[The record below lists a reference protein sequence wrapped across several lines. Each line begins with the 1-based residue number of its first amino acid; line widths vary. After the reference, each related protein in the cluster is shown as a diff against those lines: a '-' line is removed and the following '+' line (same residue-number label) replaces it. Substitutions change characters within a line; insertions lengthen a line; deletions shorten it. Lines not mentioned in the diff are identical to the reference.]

1 MNPPDTIIA
10 VCRAIAASGGQA
22 WLVGGAVR
30 DHLMGLDCKDFDI
43 EVHRLEAD
51 GLKRALAQLGSVNE
65 IGKSFGVFKLS
76 IGDIDCDVSIP
87 RHDSQ
92 VGPSHKDIVIIGD
105 PFMGLESAARR
116 RDLTI
121 NAIAY
126 DPLTNEY
133 QDHFGGIR
141 DIERGRLTA
150 VDPRTFGDD
159 PLRALRVVQFAA
171 RFGFSVHPDL
181 ADLCRKIPLLALP
194 PERIWAEL
202 EKLLV
207 LAPVPSIGWNL
218 AYELGILAKVM
229 PEIASL
235 PSSAVA
241 SALDRAA
248 ARLVGVEGRGRKVAL
263 MLCAMLHNAGRTQVE
278 ATLDRLGVHKLYG
291 FPARKR
297 IIDVV
302 PRASRLTEEVDDREL
317 RRLSDETEVLL
328 VAEAAYAKSGNR
340 AALSNLSRAE
350 QLGIALEPLPVL
362 LKGSDLSRRGLL
374 PGPKMGEAMR
384 AVRDAQIEGEVND
397 REGAII
403 WLEDHIL

>member
-1 MNPPDTIIA
+1 VNPPEAIID
-10 VCRAIAASGGQA
+10 VCRAIADSGGQA

-51 GLKRALAQLGSVNE
+51 GLKRVLSKLGSVNE
-65 IGKSFGVFKLS
+65 IGKSFGVFKLT
-76 IGDIDCDVSIP
+76 IGELDCDVSIP

-105 PFMGLESAARR
+105 PFMGLESASRR
-116 RDLTI
+116 RDLTV
-121 NAIAY
+121 NAIAF
-126 DPLTNEY
+126 DPLSGEY

-141 DIERGRLTA
+141 DIERGRLSA

-181 ADLCRKIPLLALP
+181 AKLCRKISLLALP
-194 PERIWAEL
+194 PERIWGEV
-202 EKLLV
+202 EKLLL

-218 AYELGILAKVM
+218 AHELGILAKVM

-235 PSSAVA
+235 SKSDVA
-241 SALDRAA
+241 AALDRAA
-248 ARLVGVEGRGRKVAL
+248 ARLMGVEGRGRKAAL
-263 MLCAMLHNAGRTQVE
+263 MLSAMLHNADRNQVE
-278 ATLDRLGVHKLYG
+278 ATLDRLGVHKLFG
-291 FPARKR
+291 FPTRKR
-297 IIDVV
+297 VIEVV
-302 PRASRLTEEVDDREL
+302 ICAPRLTDAVDDREL

-340 AALSNLSRAE
+340 AALNNLSRAE
-350 QLGIALEPLPVL
+350 HLGIALGPLPVL
-362 LKGSDLSRRGLL
+362 LKGSDLSRRGVA
-374 PGPKMGEAMR
+374 PGPQMGEVMR
-384 AVRDAQIEGEVND
+384 AVREAQIEGEVAD
-397 REGAII
+397 RDGAII

>member
-1 MNPPDTIIA
+1 MNPPEAIID

-43 EVHRLEAD
+43 EVHKLEASQ
-51 GLKRALAQLGSVNE
+51 LKRVLSRLGSVNE
-65 IGKSFGVFKLS
+65 IGKSFGVFKLT
-76 IGDIDCDVSIP
+76 IGGIDCDISIP

-92 VGPSHKDIVIIGD
+92 VGPSHKDIVIVGD

-121 NAIAY
+121 NAIAF
-126 DPLTNEY
+126 DPLSGEY

-141 DIERGRLTA
+141 DIERGRLSA
-150 VDPRTFGDD
+150 VDPHTFGDD

-181 ADLCRKIPLLALP
+181 ANLCRKISLLALP
-194 PERIWAEL
+194 PERVWGEL

-218 AYELGILAKVM
+218 AHDLGILAKVM

-235 PSSAVA
+235 PSSPVA
-241 SALDRAA
+241 QALDRAA
-248 ARLVGVEGRGRKVAL
+248 ARLIGVEGRGRKAAL
-263 MLCAMLHNAGRTQVE
+263 MLSAMLHNAGRTQVE
-278 ATLDRLGVHKLYG
+278 VTLDRLGVHKLFG
-291 FPARKR
+291 FQTRKR
-297 IIDVV
+297 VIEVV
-302 PRASRLTEEVDDREL
+302 ILAPRLTDEVDDREL
-317 RRLSDETEVLL
+317 RRLSDETEILL

-340 AALSNLSRAE
+340 AALTNLSRAE
-350 QLGIALEPLPVL
+350 QLGIALKPLPVL
-362 LKGSDLSRRGLL
+362 LKGSDLSRRGLA
-374 PGPKMGEAMR
+374 PGPKMGEMMR
-384 AVRDAQIEGEVND
+384 AIREAQIEGEVAD
-397 REGAII
+397 RESAII
-403 WLEDHIL
+403 WLEDHIQ